1 MEKRSHTDGDEPK
14 MGAMRRSPL
23 LLWFTAALTCSLL
36 AGCGSD
42 DAVKPEVTGPKPF
55 KVMTYNVLC
64 SFCKGD
70 EYDAWDDRKLY
81 FKDIFARHDADLYG
95 LQELAFGTEVDQ
107 MLELV
112 DGFSSVYYAAAD
124 SNFTYPDASILYR
137 AERFDL
143 LDSGEFWLSPTP
155 DEPSSIGFSPPQVP
169 RLVVWAKLHD
179 KQSASDLV
187 FVSTHFDNNSPSQEL
202 SAPLVVER
210 LQPLAGDAP
219 LVLLGD
225 FNSKPDTE
233 AYRILT
239 ASDGFHFENTQGLAD
254 AWEVD
259 TNQDPAPAYDLD
271 DRIDHIFV
279 APNSANWTVS
289 DWAVDVHQ
297 YGPSQRY
304 ASDHFPMA
312 ATLLAGK
319 NSVLS
324 P

>member
-1 MEKRSHTDGDEPK
+1 
-14 MGAMRRSPL
+14 MRRSPL

-169 RLVVWAKLHD
+169 RLVVWA
-179 KQSASDLV
+179 
-187 FVSTHFDNNSPSQEL
+187 
-202 SAPLVVER
+202 
-210 LQPLAGDAP
+210 
-219 LVLLGD
+219 
-225 FNSKPDTE
+225 
-233 AYRILT
+233 
-239 ASDGFHFENTQGLAD
+239 
-254 AWEVD
+254 
-259 TNQDPAPAYDLD
+259 
-271 DRIDHIFV
+271 
-279 APNSANWTVS
+279 
-289 DWAVDVHQ
+289 
-297 YGPSQRY
+297 
-304 ASDHFPMA
+304 
-312 ATLLAGK
+312 
-319 NSVLS
+319 
-324 P
+324 